1 MKNIEDS
8 VPSISSFLCV
18 TIINQNHEIISL
30 ASWQHLCGIKKM
42 HLVSHYTTL
51 VTLLIHWYKKT
62 WTIWVQKVKQQV
74 FIIVSDSIWF
84 HYPIFFYVLF
94 YKTRRVFRNLS
105 NMYGGVVVE
114 NSEQLSVVNYFRKK
128 LHHRC
133 LTGSSILLWNLC
145 SKLLKHYK
153 THWTKKDHLLLLT
166 KFSPGILWKI
176 GIKKNNS
183 NNFKRSYLK
192 N

>member
-1 MKNIEDS
+1 MRCFNEDIEDS

-30 ASWQHLCGIKKM
+30 ASWQHFCGIKKM

-84 HYPIFFYVLF
+84 HYPLFFIFYFTKPEGYLGTCQTFMVEFLLKIANSF
-94 YKTRRVFRNLS
+94 QSLTIFA
-105 NMYGGVVVE
+105 E
-114 NSEQLSVVNYFRKK
+114 NSIIDIWQGPKY
-128 LHHRC
+128 
-133 LTGSSILLWNLC
+133 SS
-145 SKLLKHYK
+145 
-153 THWTKKDHLLLLT
+153 
-166 KFSPGILWKI
+166 KI
-176 GIKKNNS
+176 FAPNC
-183 NNFKRSYLK
+183 
-192 N
+192 